1 MLILFRFFL
10 SFSCLSKI
18 DFMKT
23 TSLRL
28 RFWIFNYRIPLET
41 RHFAVETCRKS
52 GRLRRTKDEQPMLLT
67 RKRRPRRGE
76 EKERR
81 SRLQRTW
88 WPQMLE
94 VGENR
99 TETGPVAGSLLLPGY
114 GASCWIRNESFWTI
128 ALNNVCVIEARVAR
142 GCEIFMTAAEGE
154 VWLAAEWRKTR
165 KEQGAKKLLRIL
177 RRMNRVSLDASSA
190 RYPESWT
197 VLTWNLLLM
206 LGERTNKF
214 RDEDKWRIEIK
225 LWMIIEILKETSFL
239 SILLVKRIMRNI
251 SVFAFLKY

>member
-1 MLILFRFFL
+1 
-10 SFSCLSKI
+10 
-18 DFMKT
+18 MKT

-28 RFWIFNYRIPLET
+28 RFWISNYRIPPLET
-41 RHFAVETCRKS
+41 RYFAVETRRKS
-52 GRLRRTKDEQPMLLT
+52 GRLRRTKDEQPTLLT

-128 ALNNVCVIEARVAR
+128 ALNNVCIIEARVAR
-142 GCEIFMTAAEGE
+142 GREIFMTAAEGE
-154 VWLAAEWRKTR
+154 IWLARRNKERRGESRGQESCCAFCAGRNARPWTR
-165 KEQGAKKLLRIL
+165 HRRDIL
-177 RRMNRVSLDASSA
+177 N
-190 RYPESWT
+190 PERCWHEICYR
-197 VLTWNLLLM
+197 WW
-206 LGERTNKF
+206 E
-214 RDEDKWRIEIK
+214 DE
-225 LWMIIEILKETSFL
+225 
-239 SILLVKRIMRNI
+239 
-251 SVFAFLKY
+251 